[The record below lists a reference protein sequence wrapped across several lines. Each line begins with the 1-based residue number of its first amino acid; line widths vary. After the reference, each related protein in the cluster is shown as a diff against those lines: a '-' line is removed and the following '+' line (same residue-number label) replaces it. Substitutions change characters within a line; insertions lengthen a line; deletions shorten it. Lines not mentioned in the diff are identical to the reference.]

1 MECEELTYY
10 DEDFFKQFG
19 FASCFE
25 CDETFTDLDE
35 LAEHQA
41 EHLIKELN

>member
-1 MECEELTYY
+1 MEYEELTYY
-10 DEDFFKQFG
+10 DKDFFKRFG

-25 CDETFTDLDE
+25 CDKIFTDLDE

-41 EHLIKELN
+41 EHLIKERN